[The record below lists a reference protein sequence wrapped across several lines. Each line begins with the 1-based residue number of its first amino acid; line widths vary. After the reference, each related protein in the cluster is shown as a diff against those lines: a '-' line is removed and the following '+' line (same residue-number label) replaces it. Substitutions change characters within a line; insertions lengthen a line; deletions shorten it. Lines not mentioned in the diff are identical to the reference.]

1 MVIDIQFSLTS
12 LDEEQGQSMHLK
24 MLQNMLIHLML
35 FNKLFF
41 KYILFNMLF
50 NIWQRTRFFQA
61 SRYVWIYCHLICL
74 LAILKKRIKR
84 LTLAVDNTNIRL
96 NKSQRGSY
104 LENQH
109 LQGDP
114 YLVCLLPR
122 VTLLVNFIYDSY
134 KVLRYNIFPKDILY
148 VHVPALSYIGN
159 CPFCIKDHIESSF
172 YDISEL

>member
-1 MVIDIQFSLTS
+1 
-12 LDEEQGQSMHLK
+12 MHLK
-24 MLQNMLIHLML
+24 ILQNISIHLML

-41 KYILFNMLF
+41 KYIVTQY
-50 NIWQRTRFFQA
+50 IAKDTFFQA

-74 LAILKKRIKR
+74 PAILKKRIKR

-122 VTLLVNFIYDSY
+122 VTLLVNFIYGPY
-134 KVLRYNIFPKDILY
+134 KVLCPNIFPKDILY
-148 VHVPALSYIGN
+148 VHVLPSVILVTVHFVLKITVKVVFMIFLNYERISFHFQQN
-159 CPFCIKDHIESSF
+159 CAAAEMFMTV
-172 YDISEL
+172 L